1 MQYEASSKFALLIRS
16 SLREAIIIKE
26 ISGKHF
32 TFVNLVPIKSVEN
45 IAPLRKAGRVVLF
58 ANPAMLMYYLISKQ
72 STMYLGVGAGELR
85 TGG

>member
-16 SLREAIIIKE
+16 SLRESIIKK